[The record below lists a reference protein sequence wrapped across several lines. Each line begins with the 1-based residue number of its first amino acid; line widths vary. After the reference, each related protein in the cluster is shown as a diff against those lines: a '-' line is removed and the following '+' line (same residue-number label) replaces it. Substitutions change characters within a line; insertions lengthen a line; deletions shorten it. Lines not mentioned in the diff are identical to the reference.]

1 MHFLPAANELK
12 FVKMYRLSLFIISPG
27 DLNRHC
33 VSAPDTSRYVVLR
46 CYSQLRRHVLRWWRR
61 LLWRGAFPSPLPVVH
76 ACSRRARAR
85 ARSPDAGGCL
95 NAIRMLALQPLSCV
109 LRLAPQS
116 CANAQAS
123 AAAPAVRQPA
133 LCARRW
139 PRVSIAGWR
148 AHEHRAG
155 RRGHVCCAA
164 RGNGDDPRA
173 PKLQDAGDV
182 SDDFDEDFEDFPG
195 ADSARQWRALPADTR
210 SLITAGV
217 GFIAVPVLLSWSLRL
232 TVIDPLLFYLQADLH
247 EFDLTPRQWNEI
259 TLELE
264 GMERRLKY
272 DGLMGHAPRL
282 TEPQMEDRLREEG
295 LLLEYQQRQRSREVR
310 VAD

>member
-1 MHFLPAANELK
+1 M
-12 FVKMYRLSLFIISPG
+12 S
-27 DLNRHC
+27 
-33 VSAPDTSRYVVLR
+33 
-46 CYSQLRRHVLRWWRR
+46 
-61 LLWRGAFPSPLPVVH
+61 
-76 ACSRRARAR
+76 
-85 ARSPDAGGCL
+85 
-95 NAIRMLALQPLSCV
+95 
-109 LRLAPQS
+109 
-116 CANAQAS
+116 
-123 AAAPAVRQPA
+123 
-133 LCARRW
+133 
-139 PRVSIAGWR
+139 
-148 AHEHRAG
+148 
-155 RRGHVCCAA
+155 CAA

-182 SDDFDEDFEDFPG
+182 GDDFDEDFEDFPG

-310 VAD
+310 FVDAARAAQRARAPDACADVHACLLFCLRRRWEIRCPTRSARCCCWPDCS

>member
-1 MHFLPAANELK
+1 
-12 FVKMYRLSLFIISPG
+12 
-27 DLNRHC
+27 
-33 VSAPDTSRYVVLR
+33 
-46 CYSQLRRHVLRWWRR
+46 
-61 LLWRGAFPSPLPVVH
+61 
-76 ACSRRARAR
+76 
-85 ARSPDAGGCL
+85 
-95 NAIRMLALQPLSCV
+95 MLALQYPGCA
-109 LRLAPQS
+109 LRLAPRA
-116 CANAQAS
+116 CAS
-123 AAAPAVRQPA
+123 AHASAPAPAVRQPA
-133 LCARRW
+133 RFARQHTRSS
-139 PRVSIAGWR
+139 VNGWR
-148 AHEHRAG
+148 AHGHCAG
-155 RRGHVCCAA
+155 RRGHVRCAA

-182 SDDFDEDFEDFPG
+182 GDDFDEDFEDFPG

-295 LLLEYQQRQRSREVR
+295 MLLEYQQRQRSREVR
-310 VAD
+310 CGVAACASVAPRRMR